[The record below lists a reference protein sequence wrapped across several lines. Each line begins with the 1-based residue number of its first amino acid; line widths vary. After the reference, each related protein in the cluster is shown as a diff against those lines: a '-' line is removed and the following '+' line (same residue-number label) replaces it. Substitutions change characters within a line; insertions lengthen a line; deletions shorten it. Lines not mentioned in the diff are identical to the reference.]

1 MYSYAFVLGLSIGY
15 ILHRCKSIPS
25 GLDDA
30 FENLALAIQQT
41 CPSQSRT
48 TLVLTTIV
56 TLACFYSVLSMRRAA
71 QSQVHGLA
79 QSVEKLSLALTYL
92 DDQVMDLKK
101 SIDGRERMIQGA
113 VDQLRSDTSRE
124 SENFCQAVKLRF
136 DDVWTHLFQVSDR
149 LSRIPQLGQ
158 QMYDFYPPPMSQ
170 FQSTNSDVYKPNF
183 TRHKRSNILRT
194 EHGVY
199 DIGTREGHQRW
210 MESIRKLLNKDSSS
224 SHSAH
229 SPRDVNYK
237 NPFAIDTNTTTTR
250 NTVGTTPGNTPG
262 TTIRNTV
269 GASAGS
275 TIRNTMG
282 NGPQIQV
289 QEKTSFS
296 YTHGTQLGAK
306 LEAISSS
313 TSTSAQPG
321 DERPPVQL
329 TSSEIRAKLE
339 EGERKQYRRLF
350 IPGRGWMSTKRL
362 QEEARLL
369 ELAERTDK
377 TANKNAIENVYLTR
391 TTADSNGS
399 NKANEDRDS
408 SGSNGT
414 NGSNSSNEANEANE
428 ANEDREDHED
438 HKDKGENEN
447 KNEGVNANAN
457 ENKNEKAKQ
466 ITST

>member
-15 ILHRCKSIPS
+15 VLHRCKPNPS
-25 GLDDA
+25 GLEDA
-30 FENLALAIQQT
+30 FEDFTLAIQQT

-48 TLVLTTIV
+48 TLVLTTII
-56 TLACFYSVLSMRRAA
+56 TLACFYSVLSIRRAA
-71 QSQVHGLA
+71 QSRVHALT

-113 VDQLRSDTSRE
+113 VDQLRNDTSRE

-149 LSRIPQLGQ
+149 LSRIPQLAQ
-158 QMYDFYPPPMSQ
+158 PMYDFYPPPMTQ
-170 FQSTNSDVYKPNF
+170 LQSKNSDVYKPNF

-210 MESIRKLLNKDSSS
+210 MESIRKLLNKEPA
-224 SHSAH
+224 SHS
-229 SPRDVNYK
+229 PKDTNYK
-237 NPFAIDTNTTTTR
+237 NPFAIGTDGSHGPNTGPNTNNTIVGT
-250 NTVGTTPGNTPG
+250 TVGTTVG
-262 TTIRNTV
+262 TNV
-269 GASAGS
+269 GS
-275 TIRNTMG
+275 

-306 LEAISSS
+306 LEAIPSSA
-313 TSTSAQPG
+313 STSAQPG

-362 QEEARLL
+362 QEEARML
-369 ELAERTDK
+369 ELAECANK
-377 TANKNAIENVYLTR
+377 TANKNAIENVYLTG
-391 TTADSNGS
+391 TTDVS
-399 NKANEDRDS
+399 
-408 SGSNGT
+408 
-414 NGSNSSNEANEANE
+414 NE
-428 ANEDREDHED
+428 ANEDRKDNEDN
-438 HKDKGENEN
+438 DKGEDDEN

-457 ENKNEKAKQ
+457 ENDNERKAKP